1 MAVANYNAATADTDG
16 DGFTDAA
23 EIAAGTD
30 QCDSS
35 SVISAGAAQAPATTV
50 ATTTVCGVAV
60 ANYNAATAD
69 TDGDGQTDAAEIAAG
84 TDQCDSASVNIP
96 ELALTGPSTA
106 MLGFVVALAMVV
118 LGAASLAVGRRV
130 EA

>member
-1 MAVANYNAATADTDG
+1 M
-16 DGFTDAA
+16 
-23 EIAAGTD
+23 
-30 QCDSS
+30 
-35 SVISAGAAQAPATTV
+35 
-50 ATTTVCGVAV
+50 AV

-130 EA
+130 EEA

>member
-30 QCDSS
+30 QCDAA
-35 SVISAGAAQAPATTV
+35 SVIAAAQTG
-50 ATTTVCGVAV
+50 TTTTTTTEASTTTTTAV
-60 ANYNAATAD
+60 
-69 TDGDGQTDAAEIAAG
+69 QE
-84 TDQCDSASVNIP
+84 VP

-106 MLGFVVALAMVV
+106 LLGLLVALAMVV
-118 LGAASLAVGRRV
+118 LGVASLAVGRRV
-130 EA
+130 DA